1 MSNTKDIIIK
11 AATSRPSVIV
21 EVKSDAATLRRSKKR
36 AIRHA
41 FANRKDAPSFVF
53 YGRKSVL
60 EGVKL
65 PRGYR
70 SYEVEEYLIRS
81 YEVLLKAPVRGMDM
95 TLAEA
100 IVSVP
105 DYSMVYL
112 TGTIEGFNLSGNP
125 VRVEGWTGNC
135 RTLTALGGSDTV
147 SPRL

>member
-1 MSNTKDIIIK
+1 MNNKNIVVK

-21 EVKSDAATLRRSKKR
+21 EAKSDAATLRRSKKR

-41 FANRKDAPSFVF
+41 FSNKNDTPKFVF
-53 YGRKSVL
+53 YGRRSIV

-70 SYEVEEYLIRS
+70 SYEVEDCLIRS
-81 YEVLLKAPVRGMDM
+81 YEAIFNAPVRGMDM
-95 TLAEA
+95 SLAEA
-100 IVSVP
+100 IVHIP
-105 DYSMVYL
+105 DYSMIYL
-112 TGTIEGFNLSGNP
+112 TGIIEGFNLSGYP